1 MMSFRGFQWIY
12 DVTNTDEETRA
23 RAASFVRRLHDVECV
38 NGHRRVTRRPSP
50 APREPD
56 VLTGAP
62 ARSASARRLRT
73 ASDHFLVT
81 TFGNSSASPDPELS
95 DLHRALRAQKG
106 VLMNSLAEMFAS
118 PHVRRKEVV

>member
-23 RAASFVRRLHDVECV
+23 RAASFVRRLHDAERVDD
-38 NGHRRVTRRPSP
+38 HRRVTPRPSP

-56 VLTGAP
+56 VLGAP

-73 ASDHFLVT
+73 ASDPFLVT

-95 DLHRALRAQKG
+95 DLHGALRVQKG
-106 VLMNSLAEMFAS
+106 VLMNRLDEMFAS